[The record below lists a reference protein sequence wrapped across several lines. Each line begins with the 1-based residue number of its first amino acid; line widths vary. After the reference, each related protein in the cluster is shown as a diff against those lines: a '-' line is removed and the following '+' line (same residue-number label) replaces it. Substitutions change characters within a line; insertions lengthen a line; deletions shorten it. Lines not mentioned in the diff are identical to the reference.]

1 MSKHIFLHVWSTHSD
16 TIEICNPGNVA
27 SDYRYIDSFHS
38 RIQKV
43 LSEGSN
49 SATLTIFFRGERI
62 QIPLKA
68 GQHWPASE
76 TPFNSLIALRIV
88 RISGGPDPLSPSGSA
103 HAFEHPTYIGGG
115 VGGWGVSVIQ
125 KTLNPLHVHRLR
137 KCLDAFHNDYRGRK
151 QNLLVKRA
159 WILGN

>member
-1 MSKHIFLHVWSTHSD
+1 M
-16 TIEICNPGNVA
+16 
-27 SDYRYIDSFHS
+27 
-38 RIQKV
+38 
-43 LSEGSN
+43 
-49 SATLTIFFRGERI
+49 
-62 QIPLKA
+62 
-68 GQHWPASE
+68 
-76 TPFNSLIALRIV
+76 
-88 RISGGPDPLSPSGSA
+88 RISGGQDPLSPSGSA

-159 WILGN
+159 WILGEEYVGGGVSVIQKTLNPLHVHRLRKCLDAFHNDYRGRKQNLLVKRAWILGN

>member
-1 MSKHIFLHVWSTHSD
+1 MYWFFSCAD
-16 TIEICNPGNVA
+16 PE
-27 SDYRYIDSFHS
+27 SFV
-38 RIQKV
+38 R
-43 LSEGSN
+43 GGP
-49 SATLTIFFRGERI
+49 TLQHWQYFFRGGRI

-68 GQHWPASE
+68 GQHRPASE

-88 RISGGPDPLSPSGSA
+88 RISGGPDPLSHSGSV

-137 KCLDAFHNDYRGRK
+137 KCLDAFHNEYRGRK

-159 WILGN
+159 WILGNWQTVLIQIRRRMVRRLIRVATVCST

>member
-1 MSKHIFLHVWSTHSD
+1 MLQQI
-16 TIEICNPGNVA
+16 
-27 SDYRYIDSFHS
+27 IDILILFMRGS
-38 RIQKV
+38 RKFCQR
-43 LSEGSN
+43 GSN
-49 SATLTIFFRGERI
+49 SATLTIFFRGKRI

-68 GQHWPASE
+68 GQHRPASE
-76 TPFNSLIALRIV
+76 TPFYSLIALRIA

-137 KCLDAFHNDYRGRK
+137 KCLNAFHIDYRGRK